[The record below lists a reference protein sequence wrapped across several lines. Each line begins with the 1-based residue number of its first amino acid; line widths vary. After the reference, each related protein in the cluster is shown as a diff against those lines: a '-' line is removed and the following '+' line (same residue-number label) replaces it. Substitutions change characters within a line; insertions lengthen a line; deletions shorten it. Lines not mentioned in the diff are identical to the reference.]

1 MMHDSHEKMEI
12 SVITIPGV
20 SERLVDNFFINGRTR
35 EWLDSSIINF
45 VLENPVADGIFAV
58 TSNMDIDGKEGEPSI
73 SFVKELRRFQL
84 KYSTSGGELE
94 SKTNLLRE
102 QIAEVNNF
110 IHSIGLVKEDKVKA
124 DSDSDETARA
134 AWKAEFQLMQEQE
147 HSEEGAQET
156 TSEAQ
161 DSELP
166 DAPIVSENQEDTAQQ
181 TMFEQAP
188 VEAPVIGEIS
198 SERSVACVYVENGK
212 YTMLSSGNAK
222 VFVHSNGVAK
232 QLTNA
237 KIRIERL
244 VKLGVMSENQAKDIS
259 NAEHDGIS
267 QFSKATLSSGDTLVL
282 CTGGATE
289 YIDEQK
295 LSVILSAQTNLTT
308 KSSDIL
314 KGAAAMGL
322 DDDLT
327 VMMIHVG
334 ASEKFEGGYADD
346 FDEDEN
352 KFSGKIAAVF
362 AGILALVIGLAV
374 GYMVL
379 PSVFG
384 KKLVDVNAKY
394 SSVSGANKTTNPGT
408 QATKAP
414 VVIQTET
421 PVDESTPEPTVTTAP
436 TAAPTPVLT
445 IENGKQYYTVQPGDT
460 FSGIAKKVYG
470 NSSKFQIIMD
480 ANKGVSANSLKI
492 GQKLEIPKLP

>member
-1 MMHDSHEKMEI
+1 MHDSHEKMEI

-58 TSNMDIDGKEGEPSI
+58 TSNMDIESKEGEPSI

-124 DSDSDETARA
+124 DTDNDETARA
-134 AWKAEFQLMQEQE
+134 AWKAEFQLMQETEVPEVPETPVATENQE
-147 HSEEGAQET
+147 QAAQET
-156 TSEAQ
+156 
-161 DSELP
+161 L
-166 DAPIVSENQEDTAQQ
+166 
-181 TMFEQAP
+181 FEQTP
-188 VEAPVIGEIS
+188 VETPAIGEIS

-259 NAEHDGIS
+259 NAEHDGVS
-267 QFSKATLSSGDTLVL
+267 QFSKATLSSGETLVL

-334 ASEKFEGGYADD
+334 ATEKFDGGYADD

-362 AGILALVIGLAV
+362 AGILALVIGLAA

-394 SSVSGANKTTNPGT
+394 SSVAGANKTTKPGT

-421 PVDESTPEPTVTTAP
+421 PVDESTPAPTETTAPITP
-436 TAAPTPVLT
+436 TAAPTPLLT
-445 IENGKQYYTVQPGDT
+445 IENGKQYYTVVPSDT

-470 NSSKFQIIMD
+470 NSSKYQIIMD
-480 ANKGVSANSLKI
+480 ANKGISPNSLKI
-492 GQKLEIPKLP
+492 GQKLLIPKLP